1 VSGDPRVSIVIPA
14 YEEGEHI
21 LPVLARVRE
30 SVTVPYEVLVVVDS
44 PDDATAAAL
53 RRTDDGS
60 GHVRLLINDLGRGP
74 AHAIRY
80 GMERARAPVTVVTMA
95 DGCDDARQIDD
106 LTRLVERGVVIAA
119 ASRYM
124 SGGQQVGG
132 PLVKGL
138 LARLAGASLHL
149 FARVGTRDPT
159 NSFKAYSTPFLRAV
173 GVDSR
178 HGFEM
183 GLELTAK
190 ARRLRLPIAELPT
203 IWLDRQN
210 GVSNFKLA
218 QWIRHYL
225 RWYRFAF
232 GGRLTVEQLVRMS
245 REQSER
251 S

>member
-1 VSGDPRVSIVIPA
+1 MSGDPRVSIVIPA
-14 YEEGEHI
+14 YQEGEHI
-21 LPVLARVRE
+21 LPVLDRLRE
-30 SVTVPYEVLVVVDS
+30 SVTVPCEVLVVVDS
-44 PDDATAAAL
+44 PDDATASVL
-53 RRTDDGS
+53 RGSEDGS
-60 GHVRLLINDLGRGP
+60 GQVRLLVNDYGRGP

-80 GMERARAPVTVVTMA
+80 GVERVRAPVTVVTMA

-132 PLVKGL
+132 PMVKGM
-138 LARLAGASLHL
+138 LARLAGMSLHL

-173 GVDSR
+173 GIDSR

-183 GLELTAK
+183 ALELTAK

-232 GGRLTVEQLVRMS
+232 GSRLTLEQLVRMS
-245 REQSER
+245 REQSEQP
-251 S
+251 

>member
-21 LPVLARVRE
+21 LPVLDRLRE
-30 SVTVPYEVLVVVDS
+30 SVTVPCEVLVVVDS
-44 PDDATAAAL
+44 PDDATASVL
-53 RRTDDGS
+53 RNSDDGS
-60 GHVRLLINDLGRGP
+60 GQVRLLVNDYGRGP

-80 GMERARAPVTVVTMA
+80 GVERVRAPVTVVTMA

-138 LARLAGASLHL
+138 LARLAGTSLHL